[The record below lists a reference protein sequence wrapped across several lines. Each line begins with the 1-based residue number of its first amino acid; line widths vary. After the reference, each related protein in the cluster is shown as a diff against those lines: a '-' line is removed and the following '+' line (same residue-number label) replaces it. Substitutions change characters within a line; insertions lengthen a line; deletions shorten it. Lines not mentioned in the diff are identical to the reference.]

1 MIGLLEGHSL
11 AKAVVVSSPN
21 RQISNSPMHTKEFQ
35 ILRDPNRPNFE
46 LDEQNLGDDNTEE
59 EHEYVDVPL
68 DVQDVH
74 SLHIEVSCSTSGC
87 LFLSFLIFNF

>member
-1 MIGLLEGHSL
+1 
-11 AKAVVVSSPN
+11 
-21 RQISNSPMHTKEFQ
+21 MHTKEFQ

-87 LFLSFLIFNF
+87 FMFSMCFLRFFHCPFFHFFFKLKTEFENYHRY

>member
-1 MIGLLEGHSL
+1 
-11 AKAVVVSSPN
+11 
-21 RQISNSPMHTKEFQ
+21 MHTKEFQ